1 MQILINEEKRV
12 LAVSGDNV
20 EMQYPDERWQIIH
33 VPDDIILE
41 GENIDNRWD
50 GEKFIFDPKQYE

>member
-1 MQILINEEKRV
+1 MQILINEEKRA

-33 VPDDIILE
+33 VSDDTILE

-50 GEKFIFDPKQYE
+50 GKKFIFDPKQYE

>member
-1 MQILINEEKRV
+1 MQILINEEKRA

-33 VPDDIILE
+33 ISDDTILE